1 MERAATTN
9 MSDLTALFDAMGALG
24 PERDKA
30 TRRAAHGG
38 FKPDPRF
45 ANDSCHT
52 GNPATLQVPAASPG
66 QGEPAPDP
74 LDMAH
79 AGGFVAGHAAG
90 RAEAEAEAA
99 RQRDATARLTLAF
112 SRLDA
117 DLAEQLRQRLVE
129 TVAALCEDALAPMA
143 LDRERLA
150 ARVARAVAMFSRA
163 EDERV
168 VRLNPDDLDAV
179 RAALPVGWNFLP
191 DPALVPGALRVET
204 ANGGAED
211 GPVQW
216 RRAIARALDPA
227 VGQ

>member
-1 MERAATTN
+1 
-9 MSDLTALFDAMGALG
+9 
-24 PERDKA
+24 
-30 TRRAAHGG
+30 
-38 FKPDPRF
+38 
-45 ANDSCHT
+45 
-52 GNPATLQVPAASPG
+52 
-66 QGEPAPDP
+66 
-74 LDMAH
+74 
-79 AGGFVAGHAAG
+79 
-90 RAEAEAEAA
+90 
-99 RQRDATARLTLAF
+99 
-112 SRLDA
+112 
-117 DLAEQLRQRLVE
+117 
-129 TVAALCEDALAPMA
+129 
-143 LDRERLA
+143 
-150 ARVARAVAMFSRA
+150 MFSRA